1 MTGNNVARVNLY
13 LKRRPLGPHNGG
25 NGNNMGIQSQQQV
38 SNTKRQYQLVATN
51 SFTKRRKGDQL
62 TLQGD
67 IAFLSKR
74 DCKICVAQSIRKFIN
89 PNHPVPK
96 RSHHH
101 LCTKNSKT
109 RGMGPVSVHTQETEK
124 EAKAL
129 EALFNKPLED
139 HEKGSMAHVT
149 KEAHASFFRPRE
161 PAVRQQQQQQQD
173 SQDSKPAASI
183 MLSATLCK
191 AVSEMTSDASFRDKH
206 KNKGAPLAIVAL
218 ACEVSKKIIR
228 SEDEFGQHFKGLT
241 FTVPPC
247 NDSNNNPHY
256 HSIVG
261 NDLLLVDWPKKHGIT
276 VACQVCWQFGE
287 PENKFFQESN
297 TISYSQIGCC
307 YFLVHGD
314 DNEVQ
319 HLP

>member
-1 MTGNNVARVNLY
+1 
-13 LKRRPLGPHNGG
+13 
-25 NGNNMGIQSQQQV
+25 
-38 SNTKRQYQLVATN
+38 
-51 SFTKRRKGDQL
+51 
-62 TLQGD
+62 
-67 IAFLSKR
+67 
-74 DCKICVAQSIRKFIN
+74 
-89 PNHPVPK
+89 
-96 RSHHH
+96 
-101 LCTKNSKT
+101 
-109 RGMGPVSVHTQETEK
+109 MGPVSVHTQETEK

-129 EALFNKPLED
+129 EALFIKPLED
-139 HEKGSMAHVT
+139 HEKGSTAHVT
-149 KEAHASFFRPRE
+149 KEAHASFFHPRE

-183 MLSATLCK
+183 MSSATLCK
-191 AVSEMTSDASFRDKH
+191 AVSEMTSDVSFRDKH

-261 NDLLLVDWPKKHGIT
+261 NNLLLVDWPKTHGIT